1 MVRIHPA
8 PPTQFSIGVT
18 RAHMNLIKLLKK
30 EKIIKFGEFT
40 LRSGIKSSYY
50 CDIKKAL
57 GNPLILKVITN
68 QLVKVVPKKVTCIAG
83 SGYGGIVLAS
93 LVAYKMNVPLVL
105 VRDKIKD
112 HGTRKL
118 IDGYV
123 PNSKDT
129 ICIIDDVFTTGSS
142 ISDTKD
148 KLTETKVKFVKPI
161 VVLDRSSKKDVSSL
175 IIDKDILNNK

>member
-1 MVRIHPA
+1 
-8 PPTQFSIGVT
+8 
-18 RAHMNLIKLLKK
+18 MNLIKLLKE

-40 LRSGIKSSYY
+40 LRSGIKSNYY
-50 CDIKKAL
+50 CDIKRAL

-68 QLVKVVPKKVTCIAG
+68 QLASIVPKKVTCIAG

-93 LVAYKMNVPLVL
+93 LVSQKINIPLVL
-105 VRDKIKD
+105 VRDKIKN
-112 HGTRKL
+112 HGTKKM

-123 PNSKDT
+123 PNKKDI

-142 ISDTKD
+142 ISDTKN

-161 VVLDRSSKKDVSSL
+161 VVLDRSSKKDVFSL
-175 IIDKDILNNK
+175 IIDKDI